1 MDYVMWNPWHGCHKY
16 SEGCKNCYMFS
27 FDKERKVDSEK
38 IYKTNTYNYPIARD
52 KKGLYKIKPNSF
64 VEVCLTSDFFLE
76 EADEWRED
84 AWKMIKH
91 RKDVFFS
98 IFTKRI
104 ERVEKCLPN
113 DWGEGY
119 ENVGINLTCENQ
131 KRTDERLPIFIELP
145 IKHKNIALS
154 PMLEEISIKR
164 YLKQGDFEW
173 VYVAGE
179 NYKNARPCNYDWVK
193 KIYEECKECNV
204 NFEFFDTGSNFIKDG
219 KKYFIPH
226 SKGKEQAKKSGLN
239 YKKEDK

>member
-1 MDYVMWNPWHGCHKY
+1 MWNPWHGCHKY

-27 FDKERKVDSEK
+27 FDKDRDINPEK

-52 KKGLYKIKPNSF
+52 RNGAYKLKTNSF

-76 EADEWRED
+76 EADEWRKD
-84 AWKMIKH
+84 VWKMINH

-104 ERVEKCLPN
+104 DRVNKCLPDN
-113 DWGEGY
+113 WGDGY

-131 KRTDERLPIFIELP
+131 KRADERLPIFIKLP
-145 IKHKNIALS
+145 IKHKNIARS
-154 PMLEEISIKR
+154 PMLEEVSIKE

-193 KIYEECKECNV
+193 KVYEECKEYNV
-204 NFEFFDTGSNFIKDG
+204 NFE
-219 KKYFIPH
+219 
-226 SKGKEQAKKSGLN
+226 
-239 YKKEDK
+239 